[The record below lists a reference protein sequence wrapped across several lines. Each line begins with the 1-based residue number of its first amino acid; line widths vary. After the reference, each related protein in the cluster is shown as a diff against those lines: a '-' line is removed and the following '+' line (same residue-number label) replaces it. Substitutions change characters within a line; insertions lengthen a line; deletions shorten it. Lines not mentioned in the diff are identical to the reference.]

1 MENQEK
7 WMKWLETET
16 IKDKREVENHKNK
29 IISEITGLRKEDIFP
44 KKEKLTLWQRLKK
57 MFLT

>member
-29 IISEITGLRKEDIFP
+29 IISEIIRLKKEDVLP

-57 MFLT
+57 MFLM

>member
-1 MENQEK
+1 MENQER

-16 IKDKREVENHKNK
+16 IKDKREVENHKHK
-29 IISEITGLRKEDIFP
+29 IISEITGLKKEDILP

-57 MFLT
+57 MFLM